1 MAADL
6 SSYNAATSYANQSYP
21 KQAWVSI
28 NSDHIAPQVHAKLI
42 KRYGHLIGLFDYA
55 NMPQNRIYVKNHDYT
70 IWSKWSSQRAIRI
83 ASAVATGSAGA
94 DIEIVMHS
102 SMKDDNGNFPVRQ
115 YFDIII
121 PGKYQTSGYT
131 RIYNVVSVSTTT
143 LDNDTLT
150 CRPYSA
156 SGTYITEA
164 QIGTQIPADTYLIT
178 GGSAFAPGTPQ
189 PTSMIESYTSEIF
202 RCRILKETW
211 GVEGGFGAGS
221 YYEPIEFDLLGGGSG
236 ITNAEII
243 RAEVRLMEQIDKYFH
258 TGELNDNSNLVGTST
273 LGGSNVVVS
282 GKGFDSAVDEDGLA
296 LPYIDNPSFEDFSD
310 LGRLAE
316 TQGMAP
322 LTWDAYLG
330 TELARKFGD
339 LDKEIIKDYSGG
351 SDLLDATKK
360 RLGVNISK
368 VNWGN
373 TCVYFHTLGSSGDA
387 SSYGV
392 RTSGTYTYDYPEKG
406 YFVPQEMNE
415 VDIKGGMYQQ
425 MDSDGNM
432 NDMMGKALLP
442 NLTVAYVNAGG
453 ENRERFGGKLVGP
466 NGFGLGD
473 GYVASEYDAVKG
485 FVNSHC
491 GLIITNANHIVK
503 MYNNA

>member
-6 SSYNAATSYANQSYP
+6 SSYNAATSYTNQSYP
-21 KQAWVSI
+21 TQAWVSI
-28 NSDHIAPQVHAKLI
+28 NSTHIAPQVHAKLI
-42 KRYGHLIGLFDYA
+42 KRYGRMIGLFDFA

-70 IWSKWSSQRAIRI
+70 VWSKWSSQRAIRI
-83 ASAVATGSAGA
+83 ATAISTGSAGD
-94 DIEIVMHS
+94 DISIVMHS
-102 SMKDDNGNFPVRQ
+102 SMRDSNGNFPVRVG
-115 YFDIII
+115 FDVII
-121 PGKYQTSGYT
+121 PGKYQTGGYT
-131 RIYNVVSVSTTT
+131 RVYRVMSTSETT
-143 LDNDTLT
+143 YANDTLS
-150 CRPYSA
+150 CKPYSA

-164 QIGTQIPADTYLIT
+164 QIGTQVPADTYLIT
-178 GGSAFAPGTPQ
+178 GGSSWAPGTGQ
-189 PTSMIESYTSEIF
+189 PTSLIESYTSEIF

-211 GVEGGFGAGS
+211 GSEGGFGANS
-221 YYEPIEFDLLGGGSG
+221 FYEPIEFDLLGGGTG

-243 RAEVRLMEQIDKYFH
+243 RAEVRLMEQIDKYFR
-258 TGELNDNSNLVGTST
+258 TGELNDNSGMTGTSH
-273 LGGSNVVVS
+273 LGGSNEIIS
-282 GKGFDSAVDEDGLA
+282 GVGFDTKVDEDGLA

-316 TQGMAP
+316 TQGIAP
-322 LTWDAYLG
+322 LVWDAYLG
-330 TELARKFGD
+330 TELSRKYGD

-351 SDLLDATKK
+351 SDLMDATKR

-368 VNWGN
+368 IIWGN
-373 TCVYFHTLGSSGDA
+373 TCVYFHTLASTGDA

-392 RTSGTYTYDYPEKG
+392 RTSGEYTYDYAEKG
-406 YFVPQEMNE
+406 FFIPQEMNE
-415 VDIKGGMYQQ
+415 VDIKGGQYQQ
-425 MDSDGNM
+425 MDAEGNM
-432 NDMMGKALLP
+432 NDVMGKALLP
-442 NLTVAYVNAGG
+442 NLTAAYVNAGG

-503 MYNNA
+503 VYNNA